1 MGEILK
7 IENGEVVVGKE
18 DGNIIRIPLTQLDF
32 APKPGDKVKIF
43 SDDGTYYIQQ
53 SSNQIKNTQTNESGK
68 YPVNKIAYVVLAFLL
83 GGIGA
88 HKFYAHKYLLGILY
102 LVFVWTYI
110 PALIALIEA
119 IIALTKKADENG
131 NIFV

>member
-43 SDDGTYYIQQ
+43 SDDGTYYIKQNT
-53 SSNQIKNTQTNESGK
+53 NQVYNNQTNESGN
-68 YPVNKIAYVVLAFLL
+68 YPVNKTAYVLLALLL

-110 PALIALIEA
+110 PALIGLIEG
-119 IIALTKKADENG
+119 IIALTKKADEHG
-131 NIFV
+131 TIFV